1 MPINES
7 YGELNKGFQRGERI
21 FSNLEYGQGVQNV
34 RNSMYSSAQ
43 QNAADS
49 ASSFKGFVLRVVPPE
64 TVIPTGLLEVL
75 KSHSIVEPVEN
86 LVQVYVR
93 IPEIHAILPKPE
105 DENSPSVVDHALC
118 IGPKLGTYKFGDVVS
133 VQFNDVYSTAYGIIL
148 VNATVPTPPT
158 VDTDSYVQGT
168 QPVFPMDTAT
178 LQRQALI
185 GNQSDY
191 FTALHLV
198 TTPGGTTRFY
208 KFLAGMWEGYEALKP
223 SFLAAGWGASRPK
236 PTFVA
241 YMKTLAT
248 AYNLAPWC
256 FFERIWIGESGMKPV
271 GIQSQY
277 LTRAPDPSLVDKAYR
292 PRPCA
297 SVGIGQALPKYFYSP
312 KFLNLQTRGPYQ
324 AQLKPH
330 YGGHA
335 AAANAAGWGA
345 LQWGRKNAETFK
357 YGGHQKGGIMYN
369 LVAGWTNIPNVTK
382 CEQRYKQSVD
392 YCKRKENL
400 TEPQILAAFKKAGKS
415 ASFLKNVITA
425 WKLTGGVDL
434 KAAQGSFKDH
444 KDYKI
449 LCKKKPTKDI
459 ILKHKNVKTK
469 CTSLASWWW
478 LCKSKEEFK
487 NKYGSKYPT
496 GCR

>member
-1 MPINES
+1 MPIDES

-21 FSNLEYGQGVQNV
+21 SSNLEDGQGVQNI
-34 RNSMYSSAQ
+34 RNSMYSNAQ
-43 QNAADS
+43 QNAATS
-49 ASSFKGFVLRVVPPE
+49 ASSFKGFVLRVIPPQ

-93 IPEIHAILPKPE
+93 IPEIHCILPKPE
-105 DENSPSVVDHALC
+105 NAESPSVADHALC
-118 IGPKLGTYKFGDVVS
+118 IGPKLGTYNFGDVVS
-133 VQFNDVYSTAYGIIL
+133 VQFNDVYSTAYGIIM

-158 VDTDSYVQGT
+158 VDAGSYVQGT
-168 QPVFPMDTAT
+168 VPVFPMDTAT
-178 LQRQALI
+178 LRKQALI

-191 FTALHLV
+191 FTALGLV

-208 KFLAGMWEGYEALKP
+208 KFIAGMWEGFEALKP
-223 SFLAAGWGASRPK
+223 AFVAAGYGAKKPL

-241 YMKTLAT
+241 YMKSMAA
-248 AYNLAPWC
+248 AYGLAPWC

-277 LTRAPDPSLVDKAYR
+277 LTRPPNPSLVDKAYQ
-292 PRPCA
+292 PKPCA
-297 SVGIGQALPKYFYSP
+297 SVGIGQALPKYFYSH

-324 AQLKPH
+324 AQLKPR

-335 AAANAAGWGA
+335 AVSNAAGWGA
-345 LQWGRKNAETFK
+345 LQWGRKNADTFK
-357 YGGHQKGGIMYN
+357 YGGHKQGGIMYN
-369 LVAGWTNIPNVTK
+369 LVAGWTNIPNVPK
-382 CEQRYKQSVD
+382 CEERYKQSVD
-392 YCKRKENL
+392 YCKRTASLSEA
-400 TEPQILAAFKKAGKS
+400 QILAAFKKEGKS
-415 ASFLKNVITA
+415 ASRMKNIILA

-434 KAAQGSFKDH
+434 GAAQGSFKDH

-449 LCKKKPTKDI
+449 LCNRQPKNDI
-459 ILKHKNVKTK
+459 VLTHKNVKTK
-469 CTSLASWWW
+469 CSSIASWWW
-478 LCKSKEEFK
+478 LCKTPDEFK
-487 NKYGSKYPT
+487 NKYGSTYPT